1 MAIDLLLIS
10 KEFFPPWLMIYHGEG
25 LMVTPTGHSH
35 RNNYANF
42 GRTWLT
48 MKNHDNMH
56 NLLPLYYCDKGKD
69 FTAFSL
75 GQLVAILTFCTVRP
89 ASLFFHSSYKP
100 FRYKLFLFQKKKT
113 LKTPYPF
120 EVCSCAL
127 DFMVIGHYTNNI
139 HENFQVFTI
148 FSV

>member
-1 MAIDLLLIS
+1 
-10 KEFFPPWLMIYHGEG
+10 MIYHGER

-56 NLLPLYYCDKGKD
+56 NRLPLYYCDKGKD

-75 GQLVAILTFCTVRP
+75 GQLVAR
-89 ASLFFHSSYKP
+89 FFFIPVISPLDISSSFFK
-100 FRYKLFLFQKKKT
+100 KKKT